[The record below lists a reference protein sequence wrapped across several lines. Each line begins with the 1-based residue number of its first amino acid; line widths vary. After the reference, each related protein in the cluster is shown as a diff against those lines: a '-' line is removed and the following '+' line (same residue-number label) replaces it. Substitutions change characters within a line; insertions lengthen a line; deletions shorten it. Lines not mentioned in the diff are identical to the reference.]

1 MSGHYRSTSMTGPS
15 RYPYS
20 PSSKRYHPYIPTNDQ
35 HRRCRFSAFS
45 VSPSPPPTILPETI
59 GNAPTHDN
67 IQLDH
72 FSSLPQELIEEIGL
86 LACLGPFVDDPCG
99 PLFVADRHRIRT
111 LHALLLVSKQFN
123 QIFTHPLYLHPF
135 ILDIHHAEMTP
146 CINPDPKW
154 SLVSSQRAS
163 LYARTFT
170 FWRPRS
176 SAIASSALATTNPF
190 NIIPML
196 TNIRQLTLAGNLK
209 RKSSYSVT
217 YWGSSTDWTD
227 TALTPQAVPYLTSIR
242 LLDVDDAEL
251 VHPLLFGIAHQIT
264 SLVIQPASEGV
275 NEAYSPKSVYTTLRD
290 VFENLTALE
299 SLSVSL
305 PPLISGINHCS
316 HAHKLIQRTLAVL
329 PQKEKLKHLSLAL
342 PLFDCRSMQWADDN
356 DESDENSGD
365 EDDDDDEMELSS
377 RTVDH
382 AWFWMT
388 FQNFLSE
395 FSALEEFSFTG
406 SYVPE
411 DTKRKIQTCLPRTA
425 DVSFHKAEKREKPS
439 NEDSSAPSPF
449 QPNVPPEPSSSL
461 VNIPPQN
468 LPPFS
473 PIEPFLFSAQ
483 PYPQSNFPTSEGVRT
498 PPIIHDTQITSQY
511 TSSIIQ
517 SSEQQQTV
525 TTIYNPP
532 DSMNYILPPISD
544 FTNDPLV
551 RDEWTYL
558 PTVDRWGPSM
568 GQHQEFGIQSE
579 PMIFQQN
586 EEWDWFIKYDDPL

>member
-1 MSGHYRSTSMTGPS
+1 MSGHYRSTSMISSS
-15 RYPYS
+15 RYS
-20 PSSKRYHPYIPTNDQ
+20 NFPSSKRYHPYIPTNDQ
-35 HRRCRFSAFS
+35 HRRCRFSATS

-59 GNAPTHDN
+59 GNAPTYDN

-86 LACLGPFVDDPCG
+86 LACLGPFVDDPSD
-99 PLFVADRHRIRT
+99 PLFIPDRHRIRT
-111 LHALLLVSKQFN
+111 LHALSLVSKQFN

-146 CINPDPKW
+146 YTNPDPKW

-176 SAIASSALATTNPF
+176 NAIALSSLARSNPF

-196 TNIRQLTLAGNLK
+196 SNIHQLTLAGNLK
-209 RKSSYSVT
+209 SKSSYSVT

-227 TALTPQAVPYLTSIR
+227 TTLTPQALPYLTSIR

-251 VHPLLFGIAHQIT
+251 VYPLLFGIAHQIT

-275 NEAYSPKSVYTTLRD
+275 IEAYSPKSVYTTLRG
-290 VFENLTALE
+290 VIENFTALE
-299 SLSVSL
+299 SLSASL
-305 PPLISGINHCS
+305 PPLTSGINHCS
-316 HAHKLIQRTLAVL
+316 HAHKLIQKTLAAL
-329 PQKEKLKHLSLAL
+329 PQKENLKHLSLAL

-365 EDDDDDEMELSS
+365 DNDDGDEMELSS

-388 FQNFLSE
+388 LQNFLSE

-411 DTKRKIQTCLPRTA
+411 EIKRKIQTSLPIAA
-425 DVSFHKAEKREKPS
+425 DVSFHKAEKPEKPS
-439 NEDSSAPSPF
+439 NEDSSAPSSF
-449 QPNVPPEPSSSL
+449 QPNLPPEPSSSL
-461 VNIPPQN
+461 GNLPPPN

-473 PIEPFLFSAQ
+473 PIEPFLFSSQ
-483 PYPQSNFPTSEGVRT
+483 VYPQSNFPANEGVRT
-498 PPIIHDTQITSQY
+498 PLIIHDTQITSQY
-511 TSSIIQ
+511 TSSVIQ
-517 SSEQQQTV
+517 SSQQQTV
-525 TTIYNPP
+525 TSVYNPP
-532 DSMNYILPPISD
+532 NPANYILPPISD

-558 PTVDRWGPSM
+558 PPVDRWGPSM
-568 GQHQEFGIQSE
+568 GQQQEFGIQSE
-579 PMIFQQN
+579 PIIFQQN